1 MPSTTATIYVQADG
15 RTDITYAGKTAFVM
29 PKYAQLVLRGE
40 VDKLRQLIEHTGYTE
55 ESKKNIISIAEAFR
69 DRKIKKLKVTLVTN
83 YDSFRKV
90 EAEVKPDDFSIVQLT
105 PLEFLVRIG
114 SRRFLCKAVER
125 ECTELG

>member
-1 MPSTTATIYVQADG
+1 MSSLATVYIQPDG
-15 RTDITYAGKTAFVM
+15 RIDISWLGKTAFLM
-29 PKYAQLVLRGE
+29 PRHAQLLLKGE
-40 VDKLRQLIEHTGYTE
+40 VEKLRQLIEHTGYTE
-55 ESKKNIISIAEAFR
+55 EGKKNIISIAEAFR